1 MRTLFLLLLV
11 ALPALAEP
19 IGYDGARHLL
29 SRTGFGVTDPE
40 VRALSGLTRAEAVD
54 RILGETRREAVQ
66 PPPAFMSIAAIPY
79 ESVRALTVEE
89 RLAWQRGN
97 LEQGMQLREWWLRE
111 MLETPSPLTERM
123 TLFWHNHFATSA
135 QKVRIAHLLYRQN
148 VLLRREA
155 LGNFGALLHGVTHDP
170 AMLIYLDNAQSR
182 RGAPNENFAREVMEL
197 FTLGEGRYSEQD
209 IKEAAR
215 AFTGLSVDRQT
226 LEYRFRP
233 FFHDGGEK
241 TLFGKSGRFTAAQ
254 ALDLMLSRPEVSSFI
269 AAKLWKELVS
279 PTPERSELARA
290 AQAFRDARYEVKPLL
305 RSLLLSDT
313 FWAKENRG
321 SLIRSPVELVVGTM
335 RTFDIRP
342 PSLGPAAFA
351 SALLGQNLL
360 APPNVKGWPG
370 GEEWINSTTLLGRKQ
385 FVERVFRADDR
396 MTQRPSLPRASV
408 SEWEGAGGGSGGA
421 AMKGDARMA
430 QVLPLPWEGA
440 GGGSGD
446 VAMKGDPLPGTL
458 PLRDRSPRER
468 ENAMQRRMERG
479 LAAYAVNAGGSAAA
493 KVEHPHRLL
502 LPVAAVNPPA
512 EGLGHGD
519 LVRHLVADAAYQ
531 LK

>member
-1 MRTLFLLLLV
+1 MRTLFLLLLY
-11 ALPALAEP
+11 ALPAAADP

-40 VRALSGLTRAEAVD
+40 VRAFSGLDREEAVD
-54 RILGETRREAVQ
+54 RVLGEARREAVQ
-66 PPPAFMSIAAIPY
+66 PPPAFMSVAAIPY
-79 ESVRALTVEE
+79 ASVRALSVEE

-97 LEQGMQLREWWLRE
+97 FEQGMQLREWWLRE

-123 TLFWHNHFATSA
+123 TLFWHNHFATGA

-155 LGNFGALLHGVTHDP
+155 LGNFGALLHGITHDP

-182 RGAPNENFAREVMEL
+182 RGAPNENYAREVMEL

-215 AFTGLSVDRQT
+215 AFTGLSVDRET
-226 LEYRFRP
+226 LDYHYRP
-233 FFHDGGEK
+233 FFHDAGAK
-241 TLFGKSGRFTAAQ
+241 TVFGKTGRFNAGEVLNLILA
-254 ALDLMLSRPEVSSFI
+254 RPEAAEFI

-279 PTPERSELARA
+279 PAPDRAELARA
-290 AQAFRDARYEVKPLL
+290 AQVFRDSRYEVKPLV
-305 RSLLLSDT
+305 RALLLSHT

-342 PSLGPAAFA
+342 PSLRPAAFA

-385 FVERVFRADDR
+385 FVERLFRADD
-396 MTQRPSLPRASV
+396 
-408 SEWEGAGGGSGGA
+408 
-421 AMKGDARMA
+421 RMA

-440 GGGSGD
+440 GGGSDG
-446 VAMKGDPLPGTL
+446 VAMKSDPLPGPL

-479 LAAYAVNAGGSAAA
+479 LAAYAVNADSSAAA
-493 KVEHPHRLL
+493 KAEDPQRLL
-502 LPVAAVNPPA
+502 LPVAAVSPPA
-512 EGLGHGD
+512 EGVGRGD